1 GGMAEPFGGGYS
13 YPDFRD
19 YQNQNKV
26 FSDLLAFSSASVDLS
41 NGAET
46 KRIEG
51 MVVSS
56 NYFNVLDVKPVVGR
70 TFLPEEDRTPN
81 TYPVTILGFD
91 LWQRCFSADPNVVGK
106 SVTLNG
112 RGFMVVGIAPK
123 GFKGTDLLEP
133 CEIWAPLAMYAQVI
147 PNVLASFADRDIRW
161 LKMIGRLKP
170 EFSLAQA
177 QAELDVLARQLALAY
192 PKENQEAGVRL
203 AGGVGLEPWVRAGAR
218 DFPGRLMGVVGLVFQ
233 IACGNVANL
242 LLARATTQQKEIAI
256 RLTLGARGAR
266 LIRQLLTESML
277 LSLLGGALGLCVTWW
292 AADLLLA
299 YLHTKE
305 FLMLNA
311 SPDARVLGF
320 ALFIAIFSG
329 VAF

>member
-1 GGMAEPFGGGYS
+1 
-13 YPDFRD
+13 
-19 YQNQNKV
+19 
-26 FSDLLAFSSASVDLS
+26 
-41 NGAET
+41 
-46 KRIEG
+46 
-51 MVVSS
+51 
-56 NYFNVLDVKPVVGR
+56 
-70 TFLPEEDRTPN
+70 
-81 TYPVTILGFD
+81 
-91 LWQRCFSADPNVVGK
+91 
-106 SVTLNG
+106 VTLNG
-112 RGFMVVGIAPK
+112 RGFTVVGIAPK
-123 GFKGTDLLEP
+123 GFKGTDLLKP
-133 CEIWAPLAMYAQVI
+133 CEIWAPLAMYAQLM

-161 LKMIGRLKP
+161 LSMIGRLKP

-177 QAELDVLARQLALAY
+177 QAELDALARQLALAY

-203 AGGVGLEPWVRAGAR
+203 AGGIGLEPWLRAGAR
-218 DFPGRLMGVVGLVFQ
+218 EYLGLLMAVVGLVLL
-233 IACGNVANL
+233 IACANVANL

-256 RLTLGARGAR
+256 RLTLGASRAR

-320 ALFIAIFSG
+320 ALFVAIFSG
-329 VAF
+329 VAFGLLPALQSSKSDLTVALKHWRGAVGPTKTRLGSG